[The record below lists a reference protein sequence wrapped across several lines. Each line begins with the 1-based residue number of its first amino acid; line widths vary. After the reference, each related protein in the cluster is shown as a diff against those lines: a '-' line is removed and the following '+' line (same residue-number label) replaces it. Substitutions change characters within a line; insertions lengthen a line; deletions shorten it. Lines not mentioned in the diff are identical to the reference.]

1 MHKMLDGQLVMMN
14 RRCTIMEENEAVIID
29 TENVQELRD
38 CTEEVSE

>member
-1 MHKMLDGQLVMMN
+1 MLYGGEV
-14 RRCTIMEENEAVIID
+14 IMGETEAVIID